1 MLIIETSKKF
11 DKDLKIL
18 VKNRFDLKLLY
29 KVVENLAK
37 EQPLAPKYKDHPLKG
52 DLKDFR
58 ECHLKPDLL
67 LVYQIKKQE
76 NTLFLVRLGS
86 HSTLLC
92 KSPTPL
98 ITLKL
103 IARQLPPLF

>member
-1 MLIIETSKKF
+1 MLTIETSKKF

-18 VKNRFDLKLLY
+18 VKNGFDLKLLY
-29 KVVENLAK
+29 KVVENLAT

-52 DLKDFR
+52 GLKDFR

-67 LVYQIKKQE
+67 LVYQIKKPK

-86 HSTLLC
+86 HSE
-92 KSPTPL
+92 
-98 ITLKL
+98 
-103 IARQLPPLF
+103 LF